1 MTRTRTV
8 NPCGAPR
15 KVLVVGM
22 GNPDRGD
29 DGVGAL
35 VVRCLA
41 GRLPADVSLVGRSGD
56 ALSLIED
63 WAGFDALV
71 CVDAAAPVTAS
82 VSIPGRIHRIDLASD
97 QLVRE
102 MSFAS
107 SHAFGVAE
115 VIALAR
121 TLGLAP
127 REMVV
132 YGIEGACFDRGASM
146 TPEVAAAAAAVAGR
160 VVAEVGRLRLPLG
173 YPLGQTVTE
182 IEPYA

>member
-1 MTRTRTV
+1 MIRTL

-35 VVRCLA
+35 VVRSLA
-41 GRLPADVSLVGRSGD
+41 GRLPADVSLVVRSGD

-71 CVDAAAPVTAS
+71 CVDAAAPVTM
-82 VSIPGRIHRIDLASD
+82 PGRIHRIDLASE

-107 SHAFGVAE
+107 SHAFGVAAAIE
-115 VIALAR
+115 LAR
-121 TLGLAP
+121 TIGLAP
-127 REMVV
+127 REMIV
-132 YGIEGACFDRGASM
+132 YAIEGACFDRGAPI
-146 TPEVAAAAAAVAGR
+146 TPEVAAAADAVAGQ
-160 VVAEVGRLRLPLG
+160 VVSEAERLRQTLR
-173 YPLGQTVTE
+173 QTVTE
-182 IEPYA
+182 IEPHA

>member
-1 MTRTRTV
+1 MTRTV
-8 NPCGAPR
+8 DQCGAPR

-35 VVRCLA
+35 VVRSIA
-41 GRLPADVSLVGRSGD
+41 GRLPADVSLVVRSGD

-71 CVDAAAPVTAS
+71 CVDAAAPEAT
-82 VSIPGRIHRIDLASD
+82 PGRILRIDLASE

-115 VIALAR
+115 AIELAR

-132 YGIEGACFDRGASM
+132 YAIEGVCFDRGAPV
-146 TPEVAAAAAAVAGR
+146 TPEVAAAVDEVAGR
-160 VVAEVGRLRLPLG
+160 VVAEVERLRQPLRK
-173 YPLGQTVTE
+173 TVTE
-182 IEPYA
+182 IEPHA